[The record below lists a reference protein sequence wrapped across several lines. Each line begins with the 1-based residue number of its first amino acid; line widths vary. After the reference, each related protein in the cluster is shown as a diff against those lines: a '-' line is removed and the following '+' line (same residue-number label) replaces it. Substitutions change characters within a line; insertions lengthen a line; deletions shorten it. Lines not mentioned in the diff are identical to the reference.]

1 MHHFWYNEVT
11 CVNYQD
17 WQNKT
22 FSSWDAI
29 QFNHERRSCI
39 LVGERIWCRSHR
51 SIARTTRRHKKRLL
65 LMKHVSDSSVFFFM
79 NPSNMTWILSFVP
92 PEQSWNFLISIT
104 LIRLQRSFRQ
114 VCSGYLSR
122 FSKKTRRPPRV
133 IHIFETIFWLGN
145 QQHNS
150 FDFVTCGLR
159 GKCRVQLVPVE
170 IVVRTSQ

>member
-17 WQNKT
+17 WQYKNVFILRYHSIQSWTAIMYSRWRTNLMQITPIDRQENEKT
-22 FSSWDAI
+22 
-29 QFNHERRSCI
+29 Q
-39 LVGERIWCRSHR
+39 
-51 SIARTTRRHKKRLL
+51 KRLL

-79 NPSNMTWILSFVP
+79 NPSNTTWILSFVP

-114 VCSGYLSR
+114 VCSGDLSR